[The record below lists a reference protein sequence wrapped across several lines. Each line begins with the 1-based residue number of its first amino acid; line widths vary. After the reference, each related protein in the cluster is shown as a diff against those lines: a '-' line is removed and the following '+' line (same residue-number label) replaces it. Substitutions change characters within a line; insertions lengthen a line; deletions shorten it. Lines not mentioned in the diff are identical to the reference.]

1 MLNITMRILITG
13 DSWGCGEWDGLN
25 VDYRVTHTGI
35 EQYLRDDGYDVKNV
49 SVGGNNNL
57 QSLEAAKSESFD
69 HLIFFFTDPLR
80 QATNEEFTI
89 QSPMAIIQNH
99 TRHVCDYL
107 QYFPKVTLI
116 GGCVK
121 VKPQVNLDYVIPSVS
136 ELLVPGFKDSP
147 YMTSHEWEDHWI
159 KIKRPSLKFKK
170 EILDITDQAGRKYQL
185 WKDNPDLFW
194 PDGLHANRKG
204 IRILY
209 DHMLS
214 LWNTD

>member
-1 MLNITMRILITG
+1 MRILITG

-35 EQYLRDDGYDVKNV
+35 EQYLRDDGYNVKNV

-57 QSLEAAKSESFD
+57 QSLELAKTEQFD

-80 QATNEEFTI
+80 QATFKEFSTKNPKQI
-89 QSPMAIIQNH
+89 AQEH
-99 TRHVCDYL
+99 TDYVCSYL
-107 QYFPKVTLI
+107 TYFPKVTLI

-121 VKPQVNLDYVIPSVS
+121 VETKQLIDYVIPSVS
-136 ELLVPGFKDSP
+136 ELLIPGFKDTP
-147 YMTSHEWEDHWI
+147 YMTSHEWEEHWLNI
-159 KIKRPSLKFKK
+159 KKPNTQFKQ
-170 EILDITDQAGRKYQL
+170 EILDITEQAGRKYQL
-185 WKDNPDLFW
+185 WKDHPELFW

-209 DHMLS
+209 DHLLS
-214 LWNTD
+214 LWSMS

>member
-1 MLNITMRILITG
+1 MRILITG

-57 QSLEAAKSESFD
+57 QSLEAAKHEQFD

-80 QATNEEFTI
+80 QATFEEFSTI
-89 QSPMAIIQNH
+89 SPKQIVQEH
-99 TRHVCDYL
+99 TEYVCDYL
-107 QYFPKVTLI
+107 KYFPQVTLI

-121 VKPQVNLDYVIPSVS
+121 VTAKDLNYVIPSVS
-136 ELLVPGFKDSP
+136 ELLVPDFKDTP
-147 YMTSHEWEDHWI
+147 YMTSHEWEEHWMNI
-159 KIKRPSLKFKK
+159 KKPSSQFKQ
-170 EILDITDQAGRKYQL
+170 EILDITESAGRKYQL
-185 WKDNPDLFW
+185 WKDHPEWFW

-204 IRILY
+204 IRKVY
-209 DHMLS
+209 DYMLS